1 MKLSTTSNL
10 TLGFNQLDPH
20 ANLPLHN
27 FSKSVFQ
34 ISSTPLPV
42 EQFFDAANCY
52 RWLRANFPAS
62 IILSIFYI
70 VAIFVFQ
77 DLMKT
82 KPPIKPKIPLFL
94 WNLSLALF
102 SILGTY
108 RLLPWAIKEW
118 RTYGFH
124 RIVCKARIDDPME
137 ALWVFFFTISKV
149 VEFGD
154 TVFLIL
160 RKRPVIFL
168 HWYHHAATLVFAWFT
183 VISDAAV
190 LRIFSLMNLV
200 VHAVMYSYFAI
211 SALSFRF
218 PRALSMA
225 ITALQILQMI
235 LGLIITAFAT
245 YYKATKGCDFPPSG
259 PWLALLMYGSY
270 LVLFARFFKESYGKR
285 EAKEVERKKL

>member
-27 FSKSVFQ
+27 FSQSVFQ
-34 ISSTPLPV
+34 IPSTPLPV

-82 KPPIKPKIPLFL
+82 KPPIKLKIPLFL

-124 RIVCKARIDDPME
+124 RIVCKA
-137 ALWVFFFTISKV
+137 
-149 VEFGD
+149 
-154 TVFLIL
+154 
-160 RKRPVIFL
+160 
-168 HWYHHAATLVFAWFT
+168 
-183 VISDAAV
+183 
-190 LRIFSLMNLV
+190 
-200 VHAVMYSYFAI
+200 
-211 SALSFRF
+211 
-218 PRALSMA
+218 
-225 ITALQILQMI
+225 
-235 LGLIITAFAT
+235 
-245 YYKATKGCDFPPSG
+245 SG

-285 EAKEVERKKL
+285 EAKEAVTVERKKL